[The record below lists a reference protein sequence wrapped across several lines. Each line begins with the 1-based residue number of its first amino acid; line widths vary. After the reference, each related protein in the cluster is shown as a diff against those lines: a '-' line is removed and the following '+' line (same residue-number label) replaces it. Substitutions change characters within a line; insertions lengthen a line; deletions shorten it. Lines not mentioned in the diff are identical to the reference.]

1 MADAKMI
8 LECCLC
14 RQVFLALG
22 SPALSAC
29 ATDDHASE
37 PAVCLKMHVAAIIN
51 DYQTQNRDT
60 RKYTFKNIYVGA

>member
-51 DYQTQNRDT
+51 DY
-60 RKYTFKNIYVGA
+60 